1 MSENIQSIS
10 QGTYTIGQ
18 TSATNFVAGP
28 GIKIDE
34 PSAGTVRIGNDE
46 TVLYSGYLNMPGNSL
61 VLSEPASAFEHTIIY
76 YTNNDGFQSSV
87 DFIPKTDVIY
97 GPCINVISQWSNG
110 NTYFKTLT
118 LTSNDTRTYQAW
130 TSASQIVVN
139 STANISYSFN
149 NSNLLKIQKVV
160 GINRISGSN
169 A

>member
-1 MSENIQSIS
+1 MSEINSIAN
-10 QGTYTIGQ
+10 GTFTIGQ
-18 TSATNFVAGP
+18 TSATSFEAGP
-28 GIKIDE
+28 GISITQ
-34 PSAGTVRIGNDE
+34 PSAGTVRIANDE
-46 TVLYSGYLNMPGNSL
+46 TVLFSGYLNMPGNSL

-97 GPCINVISQWSNG
+97 GPCLNAITQWSNG

-118 LTSNDTRTYQAW
+118 LTSNDTKTYNAW

-139 STANISYSFN
+139 TTAGISYSFN